1 MPLGNPLTMKCS
13 NHSKSSHLWD
23 SVVGQWPTELKLG
36 STTPQNP
43 MFGTYSPRQSWQI
56 LRVLCI
62 FFNLMV
68 AKLQN
73 EIKYD
78 KILISQARHRSD
90 LLVSNT
96 ESVLEDSETDMV
108 VGPIK

>member
-1 MPLGNPLTMKCS
+1 
-13 NHSKSSHLWD
+13 
-23 SVVGQWPTELKLG
+23 
-36 STTPQNP
+36 
-43 MFGTYSPRQSWQI
+43 
-56 LRVLCI
+56 
-62 FFNLMV
+62 MV